1 MLVRLTKRSRVNRA
15 LAFRA
20 RIVLAC
26 AEASDTVVVRRL
38 RTTKTTVAKWRNQF
52 VAHRLAG
59 LYDEPRVGAPR
70 TITDEAVEAIIV
82 KTLETTPSGET
93 HWSTRSMAKAVGIS
107 HTMVGRIWRTFR
119 LQPHRTESFKLSPDP
134 QLVDKIRDVVGL
146 YIAPPANA
154 VVFAVDEKS
163 QIQALQRAQPILPM
177 DFGQPERR
185 THNYVR
191 HGTLDLFAALNVATG
206 EVIAR
211 GKPQHRAQD
220 FVAFLREIESTVEP
234 ALDIHVVFD
243 NLSAHRAPPVQR
255 WLLRHPRV
263 LFHFTPTYASWLNL
277 VERFFG
283 LLTEKALKR
292 GSHTSI
298 VQLRAAVLAYV
309 GAHNDRGTPFR
320 WVKTADEI
328 LDSMRRSAFAFSR
341 CTVNDSTYPRNHRSR
356 GHRIHLEQRGYAPA
370 TINLRLAA
378 VRRIAYEA
386 ADAGLLSPELAAGIR
401 RVKSVRQ
408 IGVRLGNWLMPEQGR
423 RLLDATMP
431 ASPRELRDRAMIA
444 MLIGC
449 GLRRAELLALRLE
462 SIQQREEHWV
472 IADLVGKAGHVRTV
486 PIPT

>member
-1 MLVRLTKRSRVNRA
+1 LVRLTKRSRVNRA

-38 RTTKTTVAKWRNQF
+38 RTTKTTVAKWRSQF
-52 VAHRLAG
+52 VARRLAG

-70 TITDEAVEAIIV
+70 TITDEAVEALIV
-82 KTLETTPSGET
+82 KTLETTPPGET
-93 HWSTRSMAKAVGIS
+93 HWSTRSMAKAAGIS

-134 QLVDKIRDVVGL
+134 QLVEKIRDVVGL
-146 YIAPPANA
+146 YVAPPANA
-154 VVFAVDEKS
+154 VVFSVDEKS

-211 GKPQHRAQD
+211 CKPQHRAQD

-234 ALDIHVVFD
+234 RLDIHVVLD

-255 WLLRHPRV
+255 WLVRHPRV
-263 LFHFTPTYASWLNL
+263 HFPFTPTYASWLNL

-283 LLTEKALKR
+283 LLTEKALRR

-298 VQLRAAVLAYV
+298 TQLRAAILAYV
-309 GAHNDRGTPFR
+309 DAHNDRGTPFR

-328 LDSMRRSAFAFSR
+328 LDSMRRF
-341 CTVNDSTYPRNHRSR
+341 
-356 GHRIHLEQRGYAPA
+356 
-370 TINLRLAA
+370 
-378 VRRIAYEA
+378 
-386 ADAGLLSPELAAGIR
+386 
-401 RVKSVRQ
+401 
-408 IGVRLGNWLMPEQGR
+408 
-423 RLLDATMP
+423 
-431 ASPRELRDRAMIA
+431 
-444 MLIGC
+444 
-449 GLRRAELLALRLE
+449 GLRV
-462 SIQQREEHWV
+462 QQVH
-472 IADLVGKAGHVRTV
+472 GQ
-486 PIPT
+486 